1 MVEIEWRQ
9 KHRLHELRSA
19 AASCKSDGG
28 SDGYRK
34 EKRGN
39 SFKKNNNKSSV
50 AFSAVEELR
59 RTDL

>member
-34 EKRGN
+34 
-39 SFKKNNNKSSV
+39 KKGETL
-50 AFSAVEELR
+50 F
-59 RTDL
+59 